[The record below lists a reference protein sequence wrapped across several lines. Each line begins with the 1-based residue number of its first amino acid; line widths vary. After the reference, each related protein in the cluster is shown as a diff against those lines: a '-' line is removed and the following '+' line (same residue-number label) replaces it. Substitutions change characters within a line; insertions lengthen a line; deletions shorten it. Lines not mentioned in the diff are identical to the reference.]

1 MFRIV
6 LCRDIIGRMTTD
18 SIRGSRSLRWNI
30 NVPAREHQRSNGG
43 TKSVEYAHKK
53 RHRYKYTILRNMMI
67 ADRLVDET
75 LTYKI
80 KGD

>member
-1 MFRIV
+1 MCLPISVQVR
-6 LCRDIIGRMTTD
+6 
-18 SIRGSRSLRWNI
+18 
-30 NVPAREHQRSNGG
+30 

-53 RHRYKYTILRNMMI
+53 RHRYKCTILRNMMI
-67 ADRLVDET
+67 ADRLVDEA